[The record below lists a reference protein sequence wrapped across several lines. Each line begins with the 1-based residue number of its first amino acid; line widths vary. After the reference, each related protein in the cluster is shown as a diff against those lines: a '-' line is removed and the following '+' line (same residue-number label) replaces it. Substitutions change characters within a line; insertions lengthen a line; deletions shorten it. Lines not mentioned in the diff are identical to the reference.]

1 MVTNNNTED
10 LMSLFFCSSDKKQDD
25 GETVLDLIDESFESQ
40 TESKISDVSQ
50 STRYEDAI
58 WTKRELLNI
67 IEED

>member
-1 MVTNNNTED
+1 MATNSNTED
-10 LMSLFFCSSDKKQDD
+10 LMSLIFGSSDKKQDD
-25 GETVLDLIDESFESQ
+25 SETVLDLVDESFESQ